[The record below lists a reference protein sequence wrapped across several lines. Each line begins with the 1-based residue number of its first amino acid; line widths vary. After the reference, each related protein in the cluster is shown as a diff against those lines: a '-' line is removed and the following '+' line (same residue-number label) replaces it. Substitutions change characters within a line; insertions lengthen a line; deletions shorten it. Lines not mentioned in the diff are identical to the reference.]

1 MYYIIYLSAGTSWF
15 SSKELED
22 LLAVSVANNRR
33 NNITGMLLYA
43 NGNFIQLL
51 EGNEHDVQQAFS
63 KISADSR
70 HNDVTRLASGTNELR
85 LFPEWNMGFRSVGA
99 LSTAPFKPVLDEAL
113 ANANSSNGQL
123 ALKML
128 NAFVRSARL

>member
-1 MYYIIYLSAGTSWF
+1 MYYIIYFSVGNSWF
-15 SSKELED
+15 SSAELED

-51 EGNEHDVQQAFS
+51 EGDESDVQQAFR
-63 KISADSR
+63 KISADPR
-70 HNDVTRLASGTNELR
+70 HSDVTHLASGNTELR
-85 LFPEWNMGFRSVGA
+85 LFPDWNMGFKSIGA

-113 ANANSSNGQL
+113 ANADSTNGKL
-123 ALKML
+123 ALKIL
-128 NAFVRSARL
+128 DSFVKSARL